1 ASSVT
6 KISAYE
12 RLFTSSTPSPLRLLK
27 PSKQELESSLFDALL
42 HQTPPSSPTPNQLPH
57 RTGLESLPLAEGESR
72 RPRQITE
79 GSVCYRFRPP

>member
-12 RLFTSSTPSPLRLLK
+12 RLDTLSTPSPLHRLQS
-27 PSKQELESSLFDALL
+27 SKQKLEFFLLDGLL
-42 HQTPPSSPTPNQLPH
+42 HQTPPSNPTPNQLPH
-57 RTGLESLPLAEGESR
+57 KTGSAALPLAEGESR